1 MLGWFFGSLFLGWAL
16 GANDASN
23 VFGTAVGTRS
33 VRFATAAICICIFC
47 TMGAVIQG
55 SSGIESLSC
64 IATQNVRTAFV
75 ISFSAALVVA
85 FMTVVRLPVS
95 TSQAVVGAII
105 GVGYASGQNVDLS
118 GLSRL
123 VACWVGTPIGAMI
136 VSSVAYM
143 GFGRIWNRFVHGRI
157 ELTDKLLQYG
167 LIVAGSYGAYALG
180 ANNVANVV
188 GVFAGIEGF
197 ELSSRAWALIG
208 AASICSGVVTFGRRV
223 MTTVGEN
230 LVPLQSFCAFIV
242 IVAEA
247 ITVHIFAII
256 GAPVSTSQAVV
267 GAVLGIGLVK
277 GMQSVNTRVLIG
289 IGIGWVSTPLLAAI
303 VSYILY
309 AWMF

>member
-1 MLGWFFGSLFLGWAL
+1 MLGWLSGSLFLGWAL

-33 VRFATAAICICIFC
+33 IRFATAAICICIFC
-47 TMGAVIQG
+47 TLGAAIQG
-55 SSGIESLSC
+55 STGIESLRC
-64 IATQNVRTAFV
+64 IAAQNVYTAFI

-85 FMTVVRLPVS
+85 IMTVVRLPVS
-95 TSQAVVGAII
+95 ASQAVVGAII
-105 GVGYASGQNVDLS
+105 GVGYAAGQRVDFG
-118 GLSRL
+118 GLARL
-123 VACWVGTPIGAMI
+123 IACWIGTPIGAMMVSAIAYI
-136 VSSVAYM
+136 VV
-143 GFGRIWNRFVHGRI
+143 GRIWNRFAQGRI
-157 ELTDKLLQYG
+157 ELMDRLLRFG
-167 LIVAGSYGAYALG
+167 LIAAGSYGAYALG

-197 ELSSRAWALIG
+197 DLSSRAWALVG
-208 AASICSGVVTFGRRV
+208 AGSICVGVVTFGRRV

-230 LVPLQSFCAFIV
+230 LVPLQPFSAFIV
-242 IVAEA
+242 VVAEA

-289 IGIGWVSTPLLAAI
+289 IGVGWVSTPFFAAI
-303 VSYILY
+303 VSVALY
-309 AWMF
+309 AWMV